1 MTATAPRGEETA
13 GKETGSAGPG
23 SAETGGVVR
32 ARLKYLAE
40 AAGDTALYPSEAGAA
55 TTRYAGRHEAVEVA
69 IADARRTGETFALDV
84 HGFELMP
91 HATAVTD
98 FLDEAEVRDVY
109 EPEVASLVRRVTGAR
124 EVHVFDHTLRA
135 DSAALRETRRMRDP
149 AGTVHNDYT
158 ERSGPRR
165 LRDLLPDEAEARLAR
180 RFAIV
185 NLWRPI
191 AGPVLSSPLALC
203 DARSVAPGDLVPS
216 ERRAKNRV
224 GEIHQATYS
233 PTHRWYRFPRM
244 TRDEALLIKTYDSA
258 TDGRSRF
265 TIHSA
270 FDDPTT
276 PPGAPPRESIESRCF
291 AFF

>member
-1 MTATAPRGEETA
+1 MTATARQGQDRAGEETGNGA
-13 GKETGSAGPG
+13 PG
-23 SAETGGVVR
+23 GIVR
-32 ARLKYLAE
+32 ARLNYLAE
-40 AAGDTALYPSEAGAA
+40 TAGDTALYPSEAGAA

-69 IADARRTGETFALDV
+69 IGDARQADEAFALDV
-84 HGFELMP
+84 HGFELVP

-98 FLDEAEVRDVY
+98 FLDEAAVRDVY
-109 EPEVASLVRRVTGAR
+109 EAEIAALVGRVTGAR

-135 DSAALRETRRMRDP
+135 DSAALREARRMRDP

-185 NLWRPI
+185 NVWRPI

-216 ERRAKNRV
+216 ERRAKNRI
-224 GEIHQATYS
+224 GEIHQAIYS
-233 PTHRWYRFPRM
+233 PAHRWYRFPRM

-270 FDDPTT
+270 FEDPTT